1 VDALAIAA
9 LEFHPQRHRLPDG
22 QTITGR
28 PKASAPAH
36 LITLDGK
43 LVRCQVAS
51 FGRSLWLP
59 EGAELVVNG
68 MSGEP
73 ILDLRGRAIG
83 VISTGTAANPYLMGN
98 LPTWMTTNG

>member
-28 PKASAPAH
+28 PKASAH

-83 VISTGTAANPYLMGN
+83 VISTGTVANPYLMGN
-98 LPTWMTTNG
+98 LPTWMTTTG